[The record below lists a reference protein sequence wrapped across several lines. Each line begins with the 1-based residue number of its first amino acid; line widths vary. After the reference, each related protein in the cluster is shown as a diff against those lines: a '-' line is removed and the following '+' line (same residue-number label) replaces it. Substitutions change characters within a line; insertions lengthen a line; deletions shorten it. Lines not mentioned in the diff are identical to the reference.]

1 MYMFPKNNNIKFD
14 FVHDY
19 AKETL
24 SPINKTLNLQISAY
38 KNENYQ
44 FLLKTLEPYGFLY
57 SNIHPHNFSISKLN
71 QDVLF
76 YEFFE
81 IFQHI
86 SLEHFS
92 IGNFSKNASLINY
105 FLFKQIHFEFNVK
118 CDLCFFDLEM
128 EPSQI
133 IKTIS
138 EVQNKNGTSIVRMK
152 RSNKN
157 IELIYF
163 LTTIYEN
170 VSLFRPKITID
181 EYLYVICRNYNN
193 TYDVNFIAG
202 FNMGIY
208 KKIPLYFLNIVN
220 EYYSIIE
227 QRFYYHKSQVIFYS
241 LHEHNEKI
249 KEIKNKNIVNSIRW
263 CETYGIP
270 FNNIKINMFS
280 DKVIVI

>member
-1 MYMFPKNNNIKFD
+1 MFPKNKNIKFD

-19 AKETL
+19 AKEVL
-24 SPINKTLNLQISAY
+24 SPINKTLNSQITAY
-38 KNENYQ
+38 KKENYHL
-44 FLLKTLEPYGFLY
+44 LLKTLEPYGFLY

-86 SLEHFS
+86 TLEHFS
-92 IGNFSKNASLINY
+92 IGNFSKNACLINY
-105 FLFKQIHFEFNVK
+105 FLFKQIQFEFNVK
-118 CDLCFFDLEM
+118 CDLCFFDLEV

-138 EVQNKNGTSIVRMK
+138 EVQNKNGTSIVRIK

-193 TYDVNFIAG
+193 TYDVNFITG

-249 KEIKNKNIVNSIRW
+249 KEIKNKNIDNSIRW
-263 CETYGIP
+263 CETYGVP

-280 DKVIVI
+280 GKVIVI